1 MIELRRAIYPM
12 KLTPYCWRTEKSRAQ
27 FYVDDFEVAI
37 ALAAS
42 DRNIEQPDG
51 CRLEIVVENYEP
63 FFELDDSLKEK
74 MASAMQT
81 RYDAANNSL
90 DLSKFYAHELLQNSY
105 CPLNRPLIMSAAI
118 DIIVNSVPG
127 LETLNLSNNRI
138 FSLYYLKDFGKQLP
152 NLKALYLANN
162 MVSER
167 MLPAGIEQMKK
178 LPNFVFQI
186 TALSSVQFMKQ
197 TKIVEVALTGNPF
210 CKQYKEHRPYIR
222 CEFENKLK

>member
-1 MIELRRAIYPM
+1 MVPHSGEFVGEKNVRNRCPSIRCPNVISRGLLFFFFNSQIPSGYKYHKDYFLIELRRAIYPM

-37 ALAAS
+37 ALAES
-42 DRNIEQPDG
+42 DRKFEQPDG

-63 FFELDDSLKEK
+63 FFELNDSLKEK

-81 RYDAANNSL
+81 RYDAAKNSL
-90 DLSKFYAHELLQNSY
+90 DLSQFYAHELLQNNY
-105 CPLNRPLIMSAAI
+105 CPINRPQIMSAAI

-167 MLPAGIEQMKK
+167 ML
-178 LPNFVFQI
+178 
-186 TALSSVQFMKQ
+186 
-197 TKIVEVALTGNPF
+197 
-210 CKQYKEHRPYIR
+210 YH
-222 CEFENKLK
+222 